1 MTPDLRKA
9 AKYKSLSS
17 SQIVLFILFL
27 DRCKKQKAPMQA
39 VKEASKRLSAT
50 RYVLSTMHK
59 IYLGFL
65 TWLAS
70 ACPGKSEIHQQP
82 PKTCF
87 TGQQKGN
94 RNTRLLRF
102 PKKKMKTT

>member
-1 MTPDLRKA
+1 MPTLAATLRASMEKRNDGFEQPLNVSQYNVHRDLRKA
-9 AKYKSLSS
+9 AKYESLSL

-27 DRCKKQKAPMQA
+27 DRRKKQKAPMQA
-39 VKEASKRLSAT
+39 VKEVPERLSAT

-70 ACPGKSEIHQQP
+70 ACPGKSEIHQ
-82 PKTCF
+82 
-87 TGQQKGN
+87 
-94 RNTRLLRF
+94 
-102 PKKKMKTT
+102 